1 MENEKASTDPR
12 TSPAIRLGGLIVPCL
27 TVFISSFCIMVL
39 ELVAGRILARYLG
52 SSLYTWTSVI
62 GVVLAGITL
71 GNYIGGRLADRFRPG
86 KTLAVLFGIA
96 AVCCVLTIVT
106 NNLVGKW
113 MWLWGFSWP
122 VRTLLHVS
130 LVFLLPSTLLGTI
143 SPVVAKMALERGLPI
158 GRTVG
163 DIYAWGAVGSI
174 AGTFAAGYYLIA
186 LMGTISIIWAV
197 GIVMI
202 IMALLYGAK
211 MWLLRGTAALFVLA
225 LCMGAAPW
233 GWADQAGKT
242 LCLKAEAVPG
252 VIYEDETQYCYVA
265 VHSAGG
271 NPEKRSFMQD
281 VLTHSSM
288 IVGDISTLEYSYEQI
303 MAAVT
308 HRFARNKD
316 KPSFLIIGGG
326 GYVLPRY
333 LKVKWPNSNVDVA
346 EIDPGVTKA
355 AIKAFGFDPNMGIDT
370 IQLDAR
376 NYLEELMAAER
387 SGQPSEKYDFIY
399 EDALD
404 HYGVPFQLTTRE
416 FNDKIARSLTDSGIY
431 MIELID
437 TFQSAQF
444 LGAMVNTLQS
454 SFPFVSVISEHNVL
468 PEDRNTYVVLA
479 AKHTLDLANV
489 CEEYG
494 MGKQIWYFD
503 DSDIAQVKAKAHNMV
518 LTDNYAP
525 VENLLAPVIRRD
537 TDEAIER
544 RDQRIARAIAKKAE
558 DAAWAGDLPK
568 TMQLLD
574 KLVKLQESISV
585 RAYSVMASI
594 FADNKRPDDAI
605 KIYIRALERCN
616 KEKFKDQ
623 IADLQ
628 YDYATLLA
636 KLNRMKEAHEQLDLA
651 AQTYEDI
658 LASGSESAHVHLRLG
673 EIAVIKDDYSQAAV
687 HFQKAV
693 DLKPEDFENNMKLVQ
708 ALEQQGQFDSAIQA
722 AQKAV
727 EAMSKAKQK
736 EDAVKMLQYRQFL
749 EFKKAQKQ
757 KQ

>member
-1 MENEKASTDPR
+1 MENEIASTNR
-12 TSPAIRLGGLIVPCL
+12 RSARSLIVPCL

-86 KTLAVLFGIA
+86 KTLAVLFGIS
-96 AVCCVLTIVT
+96 AVCCVTTIVT

-113 MWLWGFSWP
+113 IWLWGFSWP

-186 LMGTISIIWAV
+186 LMGTVSIIWAV
-197 GIVMI
+197 GAVMTA
-202 IMALLYGAK
+202 MALLYGAK
-211 MWLLRGTAALFVLA
+211 MWLLRCTAALFVLA
-225 LCMGAAPW
+225 LCMGVAPW

-242 LCLKAEAVPG
+242 LRLKAQPVPG

-265 VHSAGG
+265 VHSKGG

-281 VLTHSSM
+281 VLTHSAM
-288 IVGDISTLEYSYEQI
+288 VVGDISILEYSYEQI

-308 HRFARNKD
+308 RRFSQGIEN
-316 KPSFLIIGGG
+316 PSFLIIGGG

-333 LKVKWPNSNVDVA
+333 LENIWPNSVVDVV

-355 AIKAFGFDPNMGIDT
+355 AIEGFGLDPNTSIGT
-370 IQLDAR
+370 ISLDAR
-376 NYLEELMAAER
+376 NYIDELIAAER
-387 SGQPSEKYDFIY
+387 LGRSSKKYDFIY

-404 HYGVPFQLTTRE
+404 HYSVPFQLTTRE
-416 FNDKIARSLTDSGIY
+416 FNEKIAHVLTEDGIY

-437 TFQSAQF
+437 TFESARF
-444 LGAMVNTLQS
+444 LGAMVNTLQQT
-454 SFPFVSVISEHNVL
+454 FPFVSVISEHNVL
-468 PEDRNTYVVLA
+468 PKDRNTFVVLA
-479 AKHTLDLANV
+479 AKRTLDLANV

-494 MGKQIWYFD
+494 AGKQVWYFD
-503 DSDIAQVKAKAHNMV
+503 DSDIDQIKAKARNMV

-537 TDEAIER
+537 TEEAIER
-544 RDQRIARAIAKKAE
+544 RDQRRARAIAKKAE
-558 DAAWAGDLPK
+558 SAAWAGNLPK
-568 TMQLLD
+568 TVDLLD
-574 KLVKLQESISV
+574 KLVKMQEDIAV
-585 RAYSVMASI
+585 RAHSVMANI
-594 FADNKRPDDAI
+594 FADNKHPNEAI
-605 KIYIRALERCN
+605 KIYLRALERYD
-616 KEKFKDQ
+616 KEQFKDEL
-623 IADLQ
+623 ADLH

-636 KLNRMKEAHEQLDLA
+636 KLNRMKEAFEQLDLVT
-651 AQTYEDI
+651 QRYQEI
-658 LASGSESAHVHLRLG
+658 LASGSETAHVHLRLG
-673 EIAVIKDDYSQAAV
+673 EIAAIKDDYNLAAV

-693 DLKPEDFENNMKLVQ
+693 DLEPDNYENNIKLMQ
-708 ALEQQGQFDSAIQA
+708 ALERQGRFDAAIQA
-722 AQKAV
+722 AKKAE
-727 EAMSKAKQK
+727 EAMSKVQQK
-736 EDAVKMLQYRQFL
+736 ENAAKMRQFRQFL
-749 EFKKAQKQ
+749 EFKKSQGQQEK
-757 KQ
+757 